1 MKTSKSLQ
9 LRRTA
14 LSVAS
19 SAVLLLT
26 TFPAVAATPSA
37 NSSSNPLQ
45 GLMDWFNG
53 QISSVQEYAN
63 GILNDKLKA
72 LGETISP
79 EYEGIVSD
87 VTGALGLPDPT
98 QSRKK
103 TEEVASNS
111 DNILYSGDRVA
122 NEVDRQSARASASSI
137 LSQSGQEQ
145 LKKAYEQTQS
155 SVQTIGQQSQAAQGE
170 VVTQNVMK
178 QIAQQNVES
187 AKLMGGMQ
195 SSLLKN
201 NEQQAQ
207 VNTQLTNMSRT
218 MDGQTQAANA
228 ERVGA
233 GFSNLGVA
241 SQAGLF

>member
-1 MKTSKSLQ
+1 MKTSKSLR
-9 LRRTA
+9 LRRTT
-14 LSVAS
+14 LSVTS

-26 TFPAVAATPSA
+26 AFPAVAASPT
-37 NSSSNPLQ
+37 NSGSSNPLQ
-45 GLMDWFNG
+45 GLMDWFNE
-53 QISSVQEYAN
+53 QVSSVQEYAD

-72 LGETISP
+72 LTETISP
-79 EYEGIVSD
+79 EYQGIVSD

-98 QSRKK
+98 QVRKK

-111 DNILYSGDRVA
+111 DNILYGGDRVA
-122 NEVDRQSARASASSI
+122 NEVDRQAARASANSL
-137 LSQSGQEQ
+137 LSQNGQQHLQE
-145 LKKAYEQTQS
+145 AYERTQS
-155 SVQTIGQQSQAAQGE
+155 SVQTVGQQAQAAQGE

-178 QIAQQNVES
+178 QIAQQNAES
-187 AKLMGGMQ
+187 AKLMGGVQ
-195 SSLLKN
+195 SSLLKS

-207 VNTQLTNMSRT
+207 ANTQLTNMSRT

>member
-1 MKTSKSLQ
+1 MKTSKL
-9 LRRTA
+9 LRFRRTV
-14 LSVAS
+14 LLVTS

-26 TFPAVAATPSA
+26 AFPAAATPSA

-45 GLMDWFNG
+45 GLMDWFNE
-53 QISSVQEYAN
+53 QVSSVQKYAN

-72 LGETISP
+72 LSETIGP

-87 VTGALGLPDPT
+87 LTGALGLPDST
-98 QSRKK
+98 QVRKK

-111 DNILYSGDRVA
+111 DNILYGGDRVA
-122 NEVDRQSARASASSI
+122 NEVDRQSARASTSSI
-137 LSQSGQEQ
+137 LSQNGQKQ
-145 LKKAYEQTQS
+145 LKEAYERTQS
-155 SVQTIGQQSQAAQGE
+155 SVQTIGQQAQAAQSE

-178 QIAQQNVES
+178 QIAQQNAES
-187 AKLMGGMQ
+187 AKLMGGVQ
-195 SSLLKN
+195 SSLLKS

-207 VNTQLTNMSRT
+207 ANTQLTNMSRT

-241 SQAGLF
+241 SQASLF